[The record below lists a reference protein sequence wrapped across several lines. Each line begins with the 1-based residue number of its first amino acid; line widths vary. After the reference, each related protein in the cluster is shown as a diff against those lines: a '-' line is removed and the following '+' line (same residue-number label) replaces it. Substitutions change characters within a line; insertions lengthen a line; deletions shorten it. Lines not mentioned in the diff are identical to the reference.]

1 LCYGS
6 GKEKS
11 QEVVLGL
18 VDWQQQLAAK
28 RSKPSVASFMLRQP
42 AREELEG
49 RKVSTGEYPL
59 LELGRPKSDISSL
72 PTFRIICCYVR
83 RIVCSVRFLVT
94 FAIVRSEHILF
105 SYVSMAIELS
115 ST

>member
-1 LCYGS
+1 MFFVGEAILPFSFLCS
-6 GKEKS
+6 L
-11 QEVVLGL
+11 LGPTFRIQIELCL

-59 LELGRPKSDISSL
+59 LELGRPKSDISS
-72 PTFRIICCYVR
+72 
-83 RIVCSVRFLVT
+83 
-94 FAIVRSEHILF
+94 
-105 SYVSMAIELS
+105 
-115 ST
+115 